1 MKRYVAAFLVIVS
14 LSLSIA
20 PAVNIAITPD
30 FKRDELF
37 SKKFLY
43 NMDFASALLARIL
56 YPQGISTA
64 PKQVIIGYD
73 DWLFLG
79 DEYQDSI
86 SYARRTPTE
95 KDIALGRQIGDAA
108 QAWDAYFASKGV
120 KLFRVMVA
128 PDKGTIYPEH
138 LPLWA
143 RPASPGVTDALF
155 SGTSAAPYVD
165 LRRALLDAKG
175 KHQQALYYKTDSHWN
190 TLGTAIAFRHFA
202 QQVGA
207 AAPEITWPSA
217 AAYELSSVTSKNGGD
232 LANFL
237 RLTNWLSDVE
247 PMVRAYEPAAP
258 ASRYDFDAKKF
269 TGVGP
274 NLMLGSPLTPVLITS
289 ESALNKKKVLW
300 LRDSFGAAM
309 SPLMSA
315 TFSDV
320 LQLHWSKA
328 VNPDGRL
335 VPLVEEFKPDYV
347 FYTVVERFAM
357 SEWFAIHPP
366 EGAGSSN

>member
-1 MKRYVAAFLVIVS
+1 MKRYVAAFLVIAA

-20 PAVNIAITPD
+20 PAVNIATAPEL
-30 FKRDELF
+30 KRDELL

-43 NMDFASALLARIL
+43 NMDFASALLAAVL
-56 YPQGISTA
+56 YPMGISTS

-73 DWLFLG
+73 DWLYMG

-86 SYARRTPTE
+86 SYARRPATA
-95 KDIALGRQIGDAA
+95 KDMALGRQIGSAA

-128 PDKGTIYPEH
+128 PDKGSIYPEQM
-138 LPLWA
+138 PLWA
-143 RPASPGVTDALF
+143 RPASPGVIDALF
-155 SGTSAAPYVD
+155 SGTGAAQYID

-175 KHQQALYYKTDSHWN
+175 KHPQALYYKTDSHWN
-190 TLGTAIAFRHFA
+190 TLGTAIAFQHFA
-202 QQVGA
+202 QHAGA
-207 AAPEITWPSA
+207 AAPEIQWPSA
-217 AAYELSSVTSKNGGD
+217 AAYELSSVTSKKGGD

-237 RLTNWLSDVE
+237 RLTNRLNDVE
-247 PMVRAYEPAAP
+247 PLVRIYEPAVP
-258 ASRYDFDAKKF
+258 TSRYDFDTQTF
-269 TGVGP
+269 IGSGP
-274 NLMLGSPLTPVLITS
+274 SLRIGSPLTPLLFTS

-320 LQLHWSKA
+320 LHLHWNKGI
-328 VNPDGRL
+328 NPGGRL
-335 VPLVEEFKPDYV
+335 VQLVDEFKPDYV
-347 FYTVVERFAM
+347 FYTVVERFSM

-366 EGAGSSN
+366 SAADNSK